1 MQSLIVM
8 LSFFGL
14 LFLTWGFVDSHTG
27 MVDGYGCHR
36 GPKKEGYHC
45 HQGPYAGRSFK
56 SREEFLRQLR
66 KPNSNL
72 PQPKNDP
79 LPPEKP
85 WGPGRKIGI
94 DPREIEPGGSGL
106 YCCCSPARTR
116 AAR

>member
-1 MQSLIVM
+1 MQSLIVT

-66 KPNSNL
+66 KPESSNL
-72 PQPKNDP
+72 PTIRFHQKIRCRPA
-79 LPPEKP
+79 
-85 WGPGRKIGI
+85 RKMGI
-94 DPREIEPGGSGL
+94 DPRE
-106 YCCCSPARTR
+106 
-116 AAR
+116 

>member
-1 MQSLIVM
+1 MQSLVAV

-14 LFLTWGFVDSHTG
+14 LLLTWGFVDSHG
-27 MVDGYGCHR
+27 GLVDGYGCHR

-72 PQPKNDP
+72 PQPKTNP

-85 WGPGRKIGI
+85 WPPGMEDRDRI
-94 DPREIEPGGSGL
+94 P
-106 YCCCSPARTR
+106 
-116 AAR
+116 

>member
-1 MQSLIVM
+1 MQSLIVT

-66 KPNSNL
+66 KPESSNL
-72 PQPKNDP
+72 PQPKAHP
-79 LPPEKP
+79 LPPENP
-85 WGPGRKIGI
+85 LPPTMEDGNRP
-94 DPREIEPGGSGL
+94 
-106 YCCCSPARTR
+106 
-116 AAR
+116 

>member
-1 MQSLIVM
+1 MQSLIAM

-14 LFLTWGFVDSHTG
+14 LFLTRSFVDSHTG

-36 GPKKEGYHC
+36 APKNEGFHC

-72 PQPKNDP
+72 PQPKTKP
-79 LPPEKP
+79 LPPENP
-85 WGPGRKIGI
+85 W
-94 DPREIEPGGSGL
+94 PRSMEDRIP
-106 YCCCSPARTR
+106 P
-116 AAR
+116 

>member
-1 MQSLIVM
+1 MQSLVAV

-14 LFLTWGFVDSHTG
+14 LLLTWGFVDSHG
-27 MVDGYGCHR
+27 GLVDGYGCHQ

-72 PQPKNDP
+72 PQPKTNP

-85 WGPGRKIGI
+85 WPHGMEDHDRP
-94 DPREIEPGGSGL
+94 
-106 YCCCSPARTR
+106 
-116 AAR
+116 

>member
-1 MQSLIVM
+1 MQSLIVT
-8 LSFFGL
+8 LSFFEL

-72 PQPKNDP
+72 PQPP
-79 LPPEKP
+79 I
-85 WGPGRKIGI
+85 RFHQKIPCRPAWKMGI
-94 DPREIEPGGSGL
+94 DPRE
-106 YCCCSPARTR
+106 
-116 AAR
+116 